1 MPQIVPF
8 RHNYL
13 FLIDRDVSLRH
24 IWAKNNMLIN
34 INCAKCVGI
43 DAVPVTV
50 EVDIRGGVG
59 IHLVGLA
66 DTAVKESLLR
76 TVTALQALDFHVPGK
91 KIIINLAPADL
102 HKSGS
107 GYDLP
112 IALGII
118 AASGQRLKEGIGD
131 YLIMGELGLD
141 GSVRDIPGALP
152 YAQNAQ
158 QRGLGGCILPLRS
171 ALEAAELK
179 EFNIYGVETLLQAV
193 EILED
198 PQKAERYLIWNTDL
212 YEKMQRDSRSVPAY
226 AADYTDFAD
235 IVGQDGAKRGMEIA
249 AAGSHNLILIGPPG
263 VGKSSLA
270 KALPGILPPMTRDE
284 AMLCSKLYSIAGKG
298 SLLQGLMRCRPF
310 RAPHYSASLPAII
323 GGGGAEN
330 IIPGEVSLAQG
341 GVLFLDEFAQMPKA
355 VMEALRGPLEDRKVV
370 ISRLR
375 SKVEFPASFMLVAA
389 SNPCPCGYFG
399 DGDKCVCTPT
409 QRASYL
415 GRLSG
420 PLMDRIDLQVWLD
433 RIPAEV
439 IARRKGGA
447 ESSAQVA
454 ERVLHAREVQRRRFQ
469 KETIFTNAEM
479 NNKHIEKYCPLDA
492 VCSATM
498 TRLMENMSLSMRA
511 YFRIIK
517 VARTIADLEGAQDIK
532 PAHLAEAASYRFLD
546 KQKIFL

>member
-1 MPQIVPF
+1 MAGLD
-8 RHNYL
+8 HNYS
-13 FLIDRDVSLRH
+13 FLIDQDFSEKH
-24 IWAKNNMLIN
+24 IWAKNSMLIV

-50 EVDIRGGVG
+50 EVDIQNGVG

-118 AASGQRLKEGIGD
+118 AASGQRLTAGIGD

-152 YAQNAQ
+152 YVQNAQ

-171 ALEAAELK
+171 ALEASEMR
-179 EFNIYGVETLLQAV
+179 ECNIYGVETLLQAV

-198 PQKAERYLIWNTDL
+198 PIQAERYLIWNTPL
-212 YEKMQRDSRSVPAY
+212 YDQMRHMSGSTSSY
-226 AADYTDFAD
+226 ASDYTDFSD
-235 IVGQDGAKRGMEIA
+235 IIGQDGAKRGMEIA
-249 AAGSHNLILIGPPG
+249 AAGGHNIIMIGPPG
-263 VGKSSLA
+263 AGKSSLA
-270 KALPGILPPMTRDE
+270 KALPGILPPMTRE
-284 AMLCSKLYSIAGKG
+284 ESMLSSKLYSIAGKG

-341 GVLFLDEFAQMPKA
+341 GVLFLDEFAQMPKS
-355 VMEALRGPLEDRKVV
+355 VMEALRGPMEDRKVV

-375 SKVEFPASFMLVAA
+375 SKVVFPASFMLVAA
-389 SNPCPCGYFG
+389 SNPCPCGYYG
-399 DGDKCVCTPT
+399 DGDRCICTPT
-409 QRASYL
+409 QRAAYL

-420 PLMDRIDLQVWLD
+420 PLMDRIDLQIWLD
-433 RIPAEV
+433 RIPPE
-439 IARRKGGA
+439 IITRRRTKPEA
-447 ESSAQVA
+447 SAQVA
-454 ERVLHAREVQRRRFQ
+454 ARVQAAREVQRRRFSA
-469 KETIFTNAEM
+469 ETILTNAEM
-479 NNKHIEKYCPLDA
+479 NNKHIEKYCPLDEE
-492 VCSATM
+492 CTATM

-511 YFRIIK
+511 YYRIIK
-517 VARTIADLEGAQDIK
+517 VARTIADLEGSEVLR
-532 PAHLAEAASYRFLD
+532 PVHLAEAASYRFLD
-546 KQKIFL
+546 KQKLF

>member
-1 MPQIVPF
+1 
-8 RHNYL
+8 
-13 FLIDRDVSLRH
+13 
-24 IWAKNNMLIN
+24 MLIV

-50 EVDIRGGVG
+50 EVDIRNGVG

-118 AASGQRLKEGIGD
+118 AASGQRLKDGIGN

-152 YAQNAQ
+152 YVQYAQ
-158 QRGLGGCILPLRS
+158 QQGLDGCILPLRS
-171 ALEAAELK
+171 ALEASEMR
-179 EFNIYGVETLLQAV
+179 ECNIFGVETLLQAV

-198 PQKAERYLIWNTDL
+198 PLQAERYLIWNTPL
-212 YEKMQRDSRSVPAY
+212 YDQMEHRSSSVPSY
-226 AADYTDFAD
+226 ASDYTDFSD
-235 IVGQDGAKRGMEIA
+235 IIGQEGAKRGMEIA
-249 AAGSHNLILIGPPG
+249 AAGNHNIILIGPPG
-263 VGKSSLA
+263 AGKSSLA
-270 KALPGILPPMTRDE
+270 KALPGILPPMTREE
-284 AMLCSKLYSIAGKG
+284 AMLSSKLYSIAGKG

-310 RAPHYSASLPAII
+310 RAPHYSASLPSMI

-341 GVLFLDEFAQMPKA
+341 GVLFLDEFAQMPKS
-355 VMEALRGPLEDRKVV
+355 VMEALRGPMEDRKVV

-375 SKVEFPASFMLVAA
+375 SKVEFPSSFMLVAA
-389 SNPCPCGYFG
+389 SNPCPCGYYG
-399 DGDKCVCTPT
+399 DGDRCVCTPT
-409 QRASYL
+409 QRAGYL
-415 GRLSG
+415 ARLSG
-420 PLMDRIDLQVWLD
+420 PLMDRIDLQIWLD
-433 RIPAEV
+433 RIPPEAISKRLCKPE
-439 IARRKGGA
+439 A
-447 ESSAQVA
+447 SAQVA
-454 ERVLHAREVQRRRFQ
+454 ARVQQAREVQMRRFRN
-469 KETIFTNAEM
+469 ESILTNAEM
-479 NNKHIEKYCPLDA
+479 NNKHIQKYCPLDA
-492 VCSATM
+492 ECSATM
-498 TRLMENMSLSMRA
+498 TRLMVNMSLSMRA

-517 VARTIADLEGAQDIK
+517 VARTIADLEGAADLK

>member
-1 MPQIVPF
+1 MEGLG
-8 RHNYL
+8 HNYS
-13 FLIDRDVSLRH
+13 FLIDRNCPKEH
-24 IWAKNNMLIN
+24 IWAKNSMLIV

-50 EVDIRGGVG
+50 EVDIQNGVG

-118 AASGQRLKEGIGD
+118 AASGQRLMAGIGD

-152 YAQNAQ
+152 YVQNAQ

-171 ALEAAELK
+171 ALEASEMR
-179 EFNIYGVETLLQAV
+179 ECNIYGVETLLQAV

-198 PQKAERYLIWNTDL
+198 PIQAERYLIWNTPL
-212 YEKMQRDSRSVPAY
+212 YDQMRNMSGSAPSY
-226 AADYTDFAD
+226 ASDYTDFSD
-235 IVGQDGAKRGMEIA
+235 IIGQEGAKRGMEIA
-249 AAGSHNLILIGPPG
+249 AAGGHNIIMIGPPG
-263 VGKSSLA
+263 AGKSSLA
-270 KALPGILPPMTRDE
+270 KALPGILPPMTREE
-284 AMLCSKLYSIAGKG
+284 AMLSSKLYSIAGKG

-323 GGGGAEN
+323 GGGGADN

-341 GVLFLDEFAQMPKA
+341 GVLFLGEFAQMPKS
-355 VMEALRGPLEDRKVV
+355 VMEALRGPMEDRKVV

-375 SKVEFPASFMLVAA
+375 SKVVFPASFMLVAA
-389 SNPCPCGYFG
+389 SNPCPCGYYG
-399 DGDKCVCTPT
+399 DGDRCICTPT
-409 QRASYL
+409 QRAAYL

-420 PLMDRIDLQVWLD
+420 PLMDRIDLQIWLD
-433 RIPAEV
+433 RIPPE
-439 IARRKGGA
+439 IITRRRTRPEA
-447 ESSAQVA
+447 SAQVA
-454 ERVLHAREVQRRRFQ
+454 SRVLAAREVQRRRFRAD
-469 KETIFTNAEM
+469 TILTNAEM
-479 NNKHIEKYCPLDA
+479 NNKHIEKYCPLDEE
-492 VCSATM
+492 CSATM

-511 YFRIIK
+511 YYRIIK
-517 VARTIADLEGAQDIK
+517 VARTIADLEGADVLR
-532 PAHLAEAASYRFLD
+532 PSHLAEAASYRFLD

>member
-1 MPQIVPF
+1 MPQLS
-8 RHNYL
+8 L
-13 FLIDRDVSLRH
+13 FDRQGRFLEASLG
-24 IWAKNNMLIN
+24 KNNMLIN

-118 AASGQRLKEGIGD
+118 AASGQRLQSGIGD

-158 QRGLGGCILPLRS
+158 QRGLCGCILPLRS
-171 ALEAAELK
+171 ALEASELK
-179 EFNIYGVETLLQAV
+179 ECNIYGVETLLQAV

-198 PQKAERYLIWNTDL
+198 PLQAERYLIWNTDL
-212 YEKMQRDSRSVPAY
+212 YSQMQRRSGSVPAY
-226 AADYTDFAD
+226 AAEYTDFSD
-235 IVGQDGAKRGMEIA
+235 IIGQEGAKRGMEIA
-249 AAGSHNLILIGPPG
+249 AAGGHNIIMIGPPG
-263 VGKSSLA
+263 AGKSSLA
-270 KALPGILPPMTRDE
+270 KALPGILPPMSREE
-284 AMLCSKLYSIAGKG
+284 AMLSSKLYSVAGKG
-298 SLLQGLMRCRPF
+298 SLLQGLMRRRPF

-341 GVLFLDEFAQMPKA
+341 GVLFLDEFAQMPKG
-355 VMEALRGPLEDRKVV
+355 VMEALRGPMEDRKVT

-389 SNPCPCGYFG
+389 SNPCPCGYYG
-399 DGDKCVCTPT
+399 DGEKCICTPT
-409 QRASYL
+409 QRANYL
-415 GRLSG
+415 ARLSG
-420 PLMDRIDLQVWLD
+420 PLMDRIDIQIWLD
-433 RIPAEV
+433 RIPPEV
-439 IARRKGGA
+439 ITRRQGKPEA
-447 ESSAQVA
+447 SAQVA
-454 ERVLHAREVQRRRFQ
+454 VRVLRARELQRSRFLG
-469 KETIFTNAEM
+469 ESILTNAEM
-479 NNKHIEKYCPLDA
+479 NNKHIEKYCPLSA
-492 VCSATM
+492 ECYATM

-511 YFRIIK
+511 YYRIIK
-517 VARTIADLEGAQDIK
+517 VARTIADLGGAQDLK

-546 KQKIFL
+546 KQKLF

>member
-1 MPQIVPF
+1 MEGLG
-8 RHNYL
+8 HNYS
-13 FLIDRDVSLRH
+13 FLIDRNCPKEH
-24 IWAKNNMLIN
+24 IWAKNSMLIV

-50 EVDIRGGVG
+50 EVDIQNGVG

-118 AASGQRLKEGIGD
+118 AASGQRLMAGIGD

-152 YAQNAQ
+152 YVQNAQ

-171 ALEAAELK
+171 ALEASEMR
-179 EFNIYGVETLLQAV
+179 ECNIYGVETLLQAV

-198 PQKAERYLIWNTDL
+198 PIQAERYLIWNTPL
-212 YEKMQRDSRSVPAY
+212 YDQMRNMSGSAPSY
-226 AADYTDFAD
+226 ASDYTDFFD
-235 IVGQDGAKRGMEIA
+235 IIGQEGAKRGMEIA
-249 AAGSHNLILIGPPG
+249 AAGGHNIIMIGPPG
-263 VGKSSLA
+263 AGKSSLA
-270 KALPGILPPMTRDE
+270 KALPGILPPMTREE
-284 AMLCSKLYSIAGKG
+284 AMLSSKLYSIAGKG

-323 GGGGAEN
+323 GGGGADN

-341 GVLFLDEFAQMPKA
+341 GVLFLDEFAQMPKS
-355 VMEALRGPLEDRKVV
+355 VMEALRGPMEDRKVV

-375 SKVEFPASFMLVAA
+375 SKVVFPASFMLVAA
-389 SNPCPCGYFG
+389 SNPCPCGYYG
-399 DGDKCVCTPT
+399 DGDRCICTPT
-409 QRASYL
+409 QRAAYL

-420 PLMDRIDLQVWLD
+420 PLMDRIDLQIWLD
-433 RIPAEV
+433 RIPPE
-439 IARRKGGA
+439 IITRRRTRPEA
-447 ESSAQVA
+447 SAQVA
-454 ERVLHAREVQRRRFQ
+454 TRVLAAREVQRRRFRAD
-469 KETIFTNAEM
+469 TILTNAEM
-479 NNKHIEKYCPLDA
+479 NNKHIEKYCPLDEE
-492 VCSATM
+492 CSATM

-511 YFRIIK
+511 YYRIIK
-517 VARTIADLEGAQDIK
+517 VARTIADLEGADVLR
-532 PAHLAEAASYRFLD
+532 PSHLAEAASYRFLD

>member
-1 MPQIVPF
+1 MEGLG
-8 RHNYL
+8 HNYS
-13 FLIDRDVSLRH
+13 FLIDRNCPREH
-24 IWAKNNMLIN
+24 IWAKNSMLIV

-50 EVDIRGGVG
+50 EVDIQNGVG

-118 AASGQRLKEGIGD
+118 AASGQRLMAGIGD

-152 YAQNAQ
+152 YVQNAQ

-171 ALEAAELK
+171 ALEASEMR
-179 EFNIYGVETLLQAV
+179 ECNIYGVETLLQAV

-198 PQKAERYLIWNTDL
+198 PIQAERYLIWNTPL
-212 YEKMQRDSRSVPAY
+212 YDQMRNMSGSAPSY
-226 AADYTDFAD
+226 ASDYTDFSD
-235 IVGQDGAKRGMEIA
+235 IIGQEGAKRGMEIA
-249 AAGSHNLILIGPPG
+249 AAGGHNIIMIGPPG
-263 VGKSSLA
+263 AGKSSLA
-270 KALPGILPPMTRDE
+270 KALPGILPPMTREE
-284 AMLCSKLYSIAGKG
+284 AMLSSKLYSIAGKG

-323 GGGGAEN
+323 GGGGADN

-341 GVLFLDEFAQMPKA
+341 GVLFLDEFAQMPKS
-355 VMEALRGPLEDRKVV
+355 VMEALRGPMEDRKVV

-375 SKVEFPASFMLVAA
+375 SKVVFPASFMLVAA
-389 SNPCPCGYFG
+389 SNPCPCGYYG
-399 DGDKCVCTPT
+399 DGDRCICTPT
-409 QRASYL
+409 QRAAYL

-420 PLMDRIDLQVWLD
+420 PLMDRIDLQIWLD
-433 RIPAEV
+433 RIPPE
-439 IARRKGGA
+439 IITRRRTRPEA
-447 ESSAQVA
+447 SAQVA
-454 ERVLHAREVQRRRFQ
+454 SRVLAAREVQRRRFRAD
-469 KETIFTNAEM
+469 TILTNAEM
-479 NNKHIEKYCPLDA
+479 NNKHIEKYCPLDEE
-492 VCSATM
+492 CSATM

-511 YFRIIK
+511 YYRIIK
-517 VARTIADLEGAQDIK
+517 VARTIADLEGADVLR
-532 PAHLAEAASYRFLD
+532 PSHLAEAASYRFLD

>member
-1 MPQIVPF
+1 
-8 RHNYL
+8 
-13 FLIDRDVSLRH
+13 
-24 IWAKNNMLIN
+24 MLIV

-50 EVDIRGGVG
+50 EVDIQNGVG

-118 AASGQRLKEGIGD
+118 AASGQRLTAGIGD

-152 YAQNAQ
+152 YVQNAQ

-171 ALEAAELK
+171 ALEASEMR
-179 EFNIYGVETLLQAV
+179 ECNIYGVETLLQAV

-198 PQKAERYLIWNTDL
+198 PIQAERYLIWNTPL
-212 YEKMQRDSRSVPAY
+212 YDQMRHMSGSTPSY
-226 AADYTDFAD
+226 ASDYTDFSD
-235 IVGQDGAKRGMEIA
+235 IIGQEGAKRGMEIA
-249 AAGSHNLILIGPPG
+249 AAGGHNIIMIGPPG
-263 VGKSSLA
+263 AGKSSLA
-270 KALPGILPPMTRDE
+270 KALPGILPPMTRE
-284 AMLCSKLYSIAGKG
+284 ESMLSSKLYSIAGKG

-341 GVLFLDEFAQMPKA
+341 GVLFLDEFAQMPKS
-355 VMEALRGPLEDRKVV
+355 VMEALRGPMEDRKVV

-375 SKVEFPASFMLVAA
+375 SKVVFPASFMLVAA
-389 SNPCPCGYFG
+389 SNPCPCGYYG
-399 DGDKCVCTPT
+399 DGDRCICTPT
-409 QRASYL
+409 QRAAYL

-420 PLMDRIDLQVWLD
+420 PLMDRIDLQIWLD
-433 RIPAEV
+433 RIPPEV
-439 IARRKGGA
+439 ITRRRTKPEA
-447 ESSAQVA
+447 SAQVA
-454 ERVLHAREVQRRRFQ
+454 ARVLAAREVQRRRFRAD
-469 KETIFTNAEM
+469 TILTNAEM
-479 NNKHIEKYCPLDA
+479 NNKHIEKYCPLDEE
-492 VCSATM
+492 CSATM

-511 YFRIIK
+511 YYRIIK
-517 VARTIADLEGAQDIK
+517 VARTIADLEGAEVLK
-532 PAHLAEAASYRFLD
+532 PVHLAEAASYRFLD
-546 KQKIFL
+546 NQKIFL

>member
-1 MPQIVPF
+1 MADLPHNAPL

-13 FLIDRDVSLRH
+13 FLIDRDVPRRH

-118 AASGQRLKEGIGD
+118 AASGQRLNDGIGD

-141 GSVRDIPGALP
+141 GSVRDIPGALL

-171 ALEAAELK
+171 ALEAAELR

-198 PQKAERYLIWNTDL
+198 PVRAERYLIWNTEMYDQ
-212 YEKMQRDSRSVPAY
+212 MQRDSRSVPAY

-355 VMEALRGPLEDRKVV
+355 
-370 ISRLR
+370 
-375 SKVEFPASFMLVAA
+375 
-389 SNPCPCGYFG
+389 
-399 DGDKCVCTPT
+399 
-409 QRASYL
+409 
-415 GRLSG
+415 
-420 PLMDRIDLQVWLD
+420 LM
-433 RIPAEV
+433 
-439 IARRKGGA
+439 
-447 ESSAQVA
+447 
-454 ERVLHAREVQRRRFQ
+454 
-469 KETIFTNAEM
+469 
-479 NNKHIEKYCPLDA
+479 
-492 VCSATM
+492 
-498 TRLMENMSLSMRA
+498 
-511 YFRIIK
+511 
-517 VARTIADLEGAQDIK
+517 
-532 PAHLAEAASYRFLD
+532 
-546 KQKIFL
+546 